1 MLEMRPVDFA
11 DLGERQNSLEIRRQE
26 LGKPVRKHSLIETEI
41 PLTRVWGLPAE
52 QSGCPQLI
60 WAQL

>member
-26 LGKPVRKHSLIETEI
+26 LGKPVGKHSLIETEI
-41 PLTRVWGLPAE
+41 PLT
-52 QSGCPQLI
+52 
-60 WAQL
+60 